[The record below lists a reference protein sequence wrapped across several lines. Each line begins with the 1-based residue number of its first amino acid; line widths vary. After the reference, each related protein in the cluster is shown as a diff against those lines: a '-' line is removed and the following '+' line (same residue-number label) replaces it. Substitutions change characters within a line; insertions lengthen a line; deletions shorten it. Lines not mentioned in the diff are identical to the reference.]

1 MTNSEHS
8 GMKVG
13 TAANTDMQS
22 SVGFSLFMKQTTI
35 GVSNAQK
42 KSLLSTSPLIPNED
56 LKEVNV

>member
-1 MTNSEHS
+1 
-8 GMKVG
+8 MKVG

-22 SVGFSLFMKQTTI
+22 SVGFSLFMKQTTV